1 LGCNAITFLK
11 NGKMVIKIR
20 VMLTCVLRAH
30 VKVLKNRN
38 LAFNDTKNLML
49 RELNTPQVQ

>member
-1 LGCNAITFLK
+1 
-11 NGKMVIKIR
+11 
-20 VMLTCVLRAH
+20 MLTCALKAH

-38 LAFNDTKNLML
+38 IAFNDTKNLMF

>member
-1 LGCNAITFLK
+1 
-11 NGKMVIKIR
+11 MVIKIR

-30 VKVLKNRN
+30 VKVPKNRN
-38 LAFNDTKNLML
+38 LVFNDTKNLMI